1 MKARLK
7 KVCKTC
13 TASSLQT
20 YYYNIKALAKIA
32 GHDEVPNNHKWINAA
47 LLKKIKRTLP
57 LMKFK
62 NMTIAGNK
70 ALAAYDKKNEDWA
83 KAMQESTQRYNRER
97 DTQQRT
103 KRETENWPKEGYRAL
118 TKLANEMY
126 KDVEHLYNK
135 APAKVTFPELWQMMR
150 HFVILFYSK
159 HALRGDL
166 ADVRIKRS
174 GSNYLEKKGKKWH
187 LHVGNHKTVKAH
199 GPIELDLDSTVG
211 NALDKYLIYLRAKTK
226 HGFLLSTKRYGNKLT
241 RKDMM
246 AMIRNTTKERLG
258 KNIGIQMIRVLKTTD
273 HFKSID
279 ESAKLRGE
287 LAHGPGMQW
296 KYVSRPK

>member
-7 KVCKTC
+7 KVCKNC
-13 TASSLQT
+13 TESSLQT
-20 YYYNIKALAKIA
+20 YYYNIKALAKMA
-32 GHDEVPNNHKWINAA
+32 GHDEPPNNHRWINAA
-47 LLKKIKRTLP
+47 LLKKIHKTLP

-70 ALAAYDKKNEDWA
+70 ALAAYDKKNELWS
-83 KAMQESTQRYNRER
+83 KAMQESTVNYNKQR
-97 DTQQRT
+97 DTQKRT
-103 KRETENWPKEGYRAL
+103 KRESANWPKEGYRAL
-118 TKLANEMY
+118 SKLASELY
-126 KDVEHLYNK
+126 KDVEHVYEK
-135 APAKVTFPELWQMMR
+135 APAKVTYPELWQMMR

-166 ADVRIKRS
+166 ADVRIRRG
-174 GSNYLEKKGKKWH
+174 GSNFIERKNKKWH
-187 LHVGNHKTVKAH
+187 MHIGQHKTVKAH
-199 GPIELDLDSTVG
+199 GPIELDLDATVG
-211 NALDKYLIYLRAKTK
+211 KQLDKYLLYVKAKTK

-246 AMIRNTTKERLG
+246 QMIRTTTKERLG
-258 KNIGIQMIRVLKTTD
+258 LNIGIQMIRVLKTTD

-279 ESAKLRGE
+279 ESTKLRGE

-296 KYVSRPK
+296 KYVSRK